1 MRDPTRRELFFVLCI
16 VLLGTYVSLFDAEGN
31 MYTSEDPVFLLI
43 PQSFCILL
51 VLYAIYDPTSVLR
64 FLTYMMAKAVMAER
78 DSDGDGELSKEEY
91 DIMVELTKSDG
102 NWPGDVD
109 ADALFAK
116 YDSGGEGKLDLSE
129 TQALISEI
137 VPRMVGLDSP
147 NAEQEDSAGQG
158 STTRGS
164 DQKEQEKLEKLYQN
178 GYISEERYK
187 RLTEDLE
194 RR

>member
-1 MRDPTRRELFFVLCI
+1 
-16 VLLGTYVSLFDAEGN
+16 
-31 MYTSEDPVFLLI
+31 
-43 PQSFCILL
+43 
-51 VLYAIYDPTSVLR
+51 
-64 FLTYMMAKAVMAER
+64 MAKAVMAER

-91 DIMVELTKSDG
+91 DIMAEQAKTDG
-102 NWPGDVD
+102 GWPDDVD

-147 NAEQEDSAGQG
+147 DAEQED
-158 STTRGS
+158 TTRDS

-178 GYISEERYK
+178 GYISEERYE

>member
-16 VLLGTYVSLFDAEGN
+16 VLLGTYVSWI
-31 MYTSEDPVFLLI
+31 TSEDPYYRSVLLV

-64 FLTYMMAKAVMAER
+64 FVTNMLAKAVMVEF
-78 DSDGDGELSKEEY
+78 DGDDDGELSREEY
-91 DIMVELTKSDG
+91 ETLVEQAKSDG
-102 NWPGDVD
+102 EWPDDFD
-109 ADALFAK
+109 AEALFTK

-129 TQALISEI
+129 TQALFSEI
-137 VPRMVGLDSP
+137 VPRMMGLDSP
-147 NAEQEDSAGQG
+147 DAGQEDRAGQE
-158 STTRGS
+158 STTWNPY
-164 DQKEQEKLEKLYQN
+164 QKEQEKLEKLYRDD
-178 GYISEERYK
+178 YISEERYK

>member
-1 MRDPTRRELFFVLCI
+1 MT
-16 VLLGTYVSLFDAEGN
+16 N
-31 MYTSEDPVFLLI
+31 ML
-43 PQSFCILL
+43 
-51 VLYAIYDPTSVLR
+51 
-64 FLTYMMAKAVMAER
+64 AKAVMSEM

-91 DIMVELTKSDG
+91 DTMVEQAKSDG
-102 NWPGDVD
+102 GWPGDFD

-116 YDSGGEGKLDLSE
+116 YDSDADGELDLGE

-137 VPRMVGLDSP
+137 VPRIVGLDSP
-147 NAEQEDSAGQG
+147 DAGQED
-158 STTRGS
+158 TTRGS
-164 DQKEQEKLEKLYQN
+164 DQKEQEKLEKLYLN

>member
-1 MRDPTRRELFFVLCI
+1 MFWI
-16 VLLGTYVSLFDAEGN
+16 
-31 MYTSEDPVFLLI
+31 TSEGPFFLLI
-43 PQSFCILL
+43 LPSFCILL
-51 VLYAIYDPTSVLR
+51 VYAIYDPTSVLR

-91 DIMVELTKSDG
+91 DIMAEQAKTDG
-102 NWPGDVD
+102 GWPDDVD

-147 NAEQEDSAGQG
+147 DAEQED
-158 STTRGS
+158 TTRDS

-178 GYISEERYK
+178 GYISEERYE

>member
-1 MRDPTRRELFFVLCI
+1 MSSADI
-16 VLLGTYVSLFDAEGN
+16 
-31 MYTSEDPVFLLI
+31 
-43 PQSFCILL
+43 
-51 VLYAIYDPTSVLR
+51 
-64 FLTYMMAKAVMAER
+64 
-78 DSDGDGELSKEEY
+78 DSDGSMSREEY
-91 DIMVELTKSDG
+91 ETLVEQAKSAG
-102 NWPGDVD
+102 EWPDDVD
-109 ADALFAK
+109 TDALFAK

-147 NAEQEDSAGQG
+147 DAEQED
-158 STTRGS
+158 TTRDS

>member
-16 VLLGTYVSLFDAEGN
+16 VLLGTYVSWI
-31 MYTSEDPVFLLI
+31 TSEDPYYRRILLV

-64 FLTYMMAKAVMAER
+64 FMTNMLAKAVMSEM

-91 DIMVELTKSDG
+91 DTLVEQAKSDG
-102 NWPGDVD
+102 EWPDDID
-109 ADALFAK
+109 ANALFAK
-116 YDSGGEGKLDLSE
+116 YDSDGEGKLDLSE

-137 VPRMVGLDSP
+137 VPRMMGVNSP
-147 NAEQEDSAGQG
+147 DAVQE
-158 STTRGS
+158 STTRDT
-164 DQKEQEKLEKLYQN
+164 DQREMEKLEKLYRE
-178 GYISEERYK
+178 GYISKVRYE

>member
-1 MRDPTRRELFFVLCI
+1 M
-16 VLLGTYVSLFDAEGN
+16 
-31 MYTSEDPVFLLI
+31 SE
-43 PQSFCILL
+43 
-51 VLYAIYDPTSVLR
+51 
-64 FLTYMMAKAVMAER
+64 M

-91 DIMVELTKSDG
+91 DTLVEQAKSDG
-102 NWPGDVD
+102 EWPSDVD
-109 ADALFAK
+109 ADALFVK
-116 YDSGGEGKLDLSE
+116 YDSDADGKLDLSE
-129 TQALISEI
+129 TQALISEM
-137 VPRMVGLDSP
+137 VPRMTGLDSP
-147 NAEQEDSAGQG
+147 DAGQEDSAGQG

>member
-16 VLLGTYVSLFDAEGN
+16 VLLGTYVSLI
-31 MYTSEDPVFLLI
+31 TSEDPYYRRILLV

-64 FLTYMMAKAVMAER
+64 FMTYMVAKAVIAEM

-91 DIMVELTKSDG
+91 DTMVEQAKSDG
-102 NWPGDVD
+102 EWPGDVD

-116 YDSGGEGKLDLSE
+116 YDSDADGELDLSE

-137 VPRMVGLDSP
+137 VPRMIGVNSP
-147 NAEQEDSAGQG
+147 DAVQE
-158 STTRGS
+158 STTWNP
-164 DQKEQEKLEKLYQN
+164 DQKEQEKLEKLYRDD
-178 GYISEERYK
+178 YISEERYK

>member
-16 VLLGTYVSLFDAEGN
+16 VLLGTYVSWITRL
-31 MYTSEDPVFLLI
+31 EDPYYRRILLV

-64 FLTYMMAKAVMAER
+64 FMTNMLAKAVMAEM
-78 DSDGDGELSKEEY
+78 DSDGDGELSREEY
-91 DIMVELTKSDG
+91 ETLVEQAKSDG
-102 NWPGDVD
+102 EWPEDVD

-116 YDSGGEGKLDLSE
+116 YDSDGEGELSLSE

-137 VPRMVGLDSP
+137 VPRMMGLDSP
-147 NAEQEDSAGQG
+147 DAGQE
-158 STTRGS
+158 STTRDS
-164 DQKEQEKLEKLYQN
+164 DQKEQEKLEKLYRDD
-178 GYISEERYK
+178 YISEERYK

>member
-1 MRDPTRRELFFVLCI
+1 MGWNLRDPTRRELFFVLCI
-16 VLLGTYVSLFDAEGN
+16 VLLGTYVSWITRL
-31 MYTSEDPVFLLI
+31 EDPDYRRILLV

-64 FLTYMMAKAVMAER
+64 FMTNMLAKAVMSEM

-91 DIMVELTKSDG
+91 DTLVEQAKSDG
-102 NWPGDVD
+102 EWPSDVD

-116 YDSGGEGKLDLSE
+116 YDSDAAGKLDLSE
-129 TQALISEI
+129 TQTMFSEI
-137 VPRMVGLDSP
+137 VPRLVGLDSP
-147 NAEQEDSAGQG
+147 DAEQED
-158 STTRGS
+158 TTRGS

>member
-1 MRDPTRRELFFVLCI
+1 
-16 VLLGTYVSLFDAEGN
+16 
-31 MYTSEDPVFLLI
+31 
-43 PQSFCILL
+43 
-51 VLYAIYDPTSVLR
+51 
-64 FLTYMMAKAVMAER
+64 MMAKAVMAER

-147 NAEQEDSAGQG
+147 DAEQEDSAGQG

>member
-1 MRDPTRRELFFVLCI
+1 MFWI
-16 VLLGTYVSLFDAEGN
+16 
-31 MYTSEDPVFLLI
+31 TSEGPFFLLI
-43 PQSFCILL
+43 PQSFGILL

-91 DIMVELTKSDG
+91 DTMVEQAKSDG
-102 NWPGDVD
+102 GWPGDFD

-116 YDSGGEGKLDLSE
+116 YDSDADGELDLSE

-137 VPRMVGLDSP
+137 VPRMMGLDSP
-147 NAEQEDSAGQG
+147 DAGQEA
-158 STTRGS
+158 TTRDS

>member
-16 VLLGTYVSLFDAEGN
+16 VLLGTYVSWIDAEGN

-64 FLTYMMAKAVMAER
+64 FMTYMLAKAVMAEM

-91 DIMVELTKSDG
+91 DTLVEQAKSDG
-102 NWPGDVD
+102 EWPSDVD

-116 YDSGGEGKLDLSE
+116 YDSDADGKLDLSE
-129 TQALISEI
+129 TQAMFSEL
-137 VPRMVGLDSP
+137 VPRLVGLDSP
-147 NAEQEDSAGQG
+147 DAGQEA
-158 STTRGS
+158 TTRGS

>member
-1 MRDPTRRELFFVLCI
+1 
-16 VLLGTYVSLFDAEGN
+16 

-64 FLTYMMAKAVMAER
+64 FMTSMLAKAVMSEM

-91 DIMVELTKSDG
+91 DTLVEQAKSDG
-102 NWPGDVD
+102 EWPGDVD

-116 YDSGGEGKLDLSE
+116 YDSDADGKLDLSE
-129 TQALISEI
+129 TQAMFSEI

-147 NAEQEDSAGQG
+147 DAEQEDSAGQG

>member
-1 MRDPTRRELFFVLCI
+1 LRDPTRRELFFVLCI
-16 VLLGTYVSLFDAEGN
+16 VLLGTYVSWITRL
-31 MYTSEDPVFLLI
+31 EDPDYRRILLV

-64 FLTYMMAKAVMAER
+64 FMTNMLAKAVMSEM

-91 DIMVELTKSDG
+91 DTMVEQAKSDG
-102 NWPGDVD
+102 GWPGDFD

-116 YDSGGEGKLDLSE
+116 YDSDADGELDLSE

-137 VPRMVGLDSP
+137 VPRMMGVNSP
-147 NAEQEDSAGQG
+147 DAGQE
-158 STTRGS
+158 STTWNP
-164 DQKEQEKLEKLYQN
+164 DQKEQEKLEKLYRDD
-178 GYISEERYK
+178 YISEERYK

>member
-91 DIMVELTKSDG
+91 DIMVELTKADG

-147 NAEQEDSAGQG
+147 DAGQEA
-158 STTRGS
+158 TTRGS

-187 RLTEDLE
+187 RLTKDLE

>member
-1 MRDPTRRELFFVLCI
+1 M
-16 VLLGTYVSLFDAEGN
+16 
-31 MYTSEDPVFLLI
+31 
-43 PQSFCILL
+43 
-51 VLYAIYDPTSVLR
+51 
-64 FLTYMMAKAVMAER
+64 TYMLAKAVMAEM

-91 DIMVELTKSDG
+91 DTLVEQAKSDG
-102 NWPGDVD
+102 EWPSDVD

-116 YDSGGEGKLDLSE
+116 YDSDADGKLDLSE
-129 TQALISEI
+129 TQAMFSEI
-137 VPRMVGLDSP
+137 VPRFLGMW
-147 NAEQEDSAGQG
+147 EDSAGQE

>member
-1 MRDPTRRELFFVLCI
+1 
-16 VLLGTYVSLFDAEGN
+16 
-31 MYTSEDPVFLLI
+31 
-43 PQSFCILL
+43 
-51 VLYAIYDPTSVLR
+51 
-64 FLTYMMAKAVMAER
+64 MMAKAVMAER

-116 YDSGGEGKLDLSE
+116 YDSDADGELDLSE

-137 VPRMVGLDSP
+137 VPRMMGLDSP
-147 NAEQEDSAGQG
+147 DAGQE
-158 STTRGS
+158 STTWNP
-164 DQKEQEKLEKLYQN
+164 DQKEQEKLEKLYRED
-178 GYISEERYK
+178 YISKERYN
-187 RLTEDLE
+187 RLTEDLK

>member
-16 VLLGTYVSLFDAEGN
+16 VLLGTYVSLI
-31 MYTSEDPVFLLI
+31 TSEDPYYRRILLV

-64 FLTYMMAKAVMAER
+64 FMTYMLAKAVMSEMDR
-78 DSDGDGELSKEEY
+78 DGDGELSKEEY
-91 DIMVELTKSDG
+91 ETLVEQAKSDG
-102 NWPGDVD
+102 EWTGDVD

-129 TQALISEI
+129 TQALFSEI
-137 VPRMVGLDSP
+137 VPRLVGLDSP
-147 NAEQEDSAGQG
+147 DAEQEDSAGQEY
-158 STTRGS
+158 TNRGS

>member
-16 VLLGTYVSLFDAEGN
+16 VLLGTYVSWI
-31 MYTSEDPVFLLI
+31 TSEDPYYRRILLV

-64 FLTYMMAKAVMAER
+64 FMTNMLAKVVMSEM

-91 DIMVELTKSDG
+91 DTMVEQAKSDG
-102 NWPGDVD
+102 GWPGDFD

-116 YDSGGEGKLDLSE
+116 YDSDADGELDLSE
-129 TQALISEI
+129 TQALFSEI
-137 VPRMVGLDSP
+137 VPRMMGLDSP
-147 NAEQEDSAGQG
+147 DAGQEDRAGQE
-158 STTRGS
+158 STTWNP
-164 DQKEQEKLEKLYQN
+164 DQKEQEKLEKLYRDD
-178 GYISEERYK
+178 YISEERYN